1 MEIISPGWFIWHAL
15 VGIAIGYALRLF
27 EHAVWRSMQHEQT
40 GSMFGFAMLII
51 PPLLVVGATLG
62 YISVVLSGPCYQGW
76 HGNIFFSVSAECLLG
91 LLVSGCSRLPSP
103 SFVICRRN
111 YELFDRDTM
120 PTVGR

>member
-40 GSMFGFAMLII
+40 GSMFGLLII

-62 YISVVLSGPCYQGW
+62 YISVVLLAPVIKDGTAIS
-76 HGNIFFSVSAECLLG
+76 FSAYLLSAFWVFLSLD
-91 LLVSGCSRLPSP
+91 V
-103 SFVICRRN
+103 
-111 YELFDRDTM
+111 RDFLR
-120 PTVGR
+120 GRS

>member
-27 EHAVWRSMQHEQT
+27 EHAVWRSMQHEPT

-62 YISVVLSGPCYQGW
+62 YISVVLLAPAIKDGTAIS
-76 HGNIFFSVSAECLLG
+76 FSAYLLTAFWAF
-91 LLVSGCSRLPSP
+91 LSLDVRDFLRRCS
-103 SFVICRRN
+103 
-111 YELFDRDTM
+111 
-120 PTVGR
+120 

>member
-40 GSMFGFAMLII
+40 GSMFGLLII

-62 YISVVLSGPCYQGW
+62 YISVVLLAPVIKDGTAIS
-76 HGNIFFSVSAECLLG
+76 FSAYLLSAFWVFLSLDVRDF
-91 LLVSGCSRLPSP
+91 L
-103 SFVICRRN
+103 RR
-111 YELFDRDTM
+111 RS
-120 PTVGR
+120 